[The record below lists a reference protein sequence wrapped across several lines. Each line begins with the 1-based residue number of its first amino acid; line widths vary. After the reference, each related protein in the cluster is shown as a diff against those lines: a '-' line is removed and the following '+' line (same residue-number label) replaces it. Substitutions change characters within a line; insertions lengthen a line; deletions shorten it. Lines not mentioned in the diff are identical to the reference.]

1 MAHNCYQL
9 YDSSA
14 LPSSSKLSN
23 EPNQLEEQNSNTKSG
38 STSADASTLATL
50 GEIPHSPIGTSTIF
64 ISCLKCLIS
73 KTYSF
78 YYITQKIKTLWL
90 VLAQSKKQR
99 IQKEQTATKRLG
111 HGKGSGNWR
120 PKEFFFLFVI
130 ISSVF
135 ALVITCVKSTLV

>member
-1 MAHNCYQL
+1 MAHNCNQL

-14 LPSSSKLSN
+14 LPSSSKLSD
-23 EPNQLEEQNSNTKSG
+23 ETNQLEEQNGDMKSG
-38 STSADASTLATL
+38 STSADASTQATL

-64 ISCLKCLIS
+64 VSCLKCLIS
-73 KTYSF
+73 ETYSF

-111 HGKGSGNWR
+111 RGKGSGN
-120 PKEFFFLFVI
+120 
-130 ISSVF
+130 
-135 ALVITCVKSTLV
+135 